1 MNELAA
7 QPTLAATLAAI
18 DATQIVMLAL
28 AVVMLTMVMLST
40 RRKIRKSMRGPE
52 EGVRERYDKLKAER
66 RASRDLE
73 EIMID
78 LDKLAREVNGKID
91 TRLAHLEALI
101 RDADQRIE
109 TMRKMRDELSTQ
121 SSPVSSPQKGRPAG
135 DAAATKKK
143 QKGAATK
150 PKSAPAIDIT
160 LGDETD
166 PPSAA
171 PAPSDGN
178 DANIYRLADAG
189 MTPIEIAQELGRGT
203 GEIELVLSLRKAK
216 AHAK

>member
-1 MNELAA
+1 M
-7 QPTLAATLAAI
+7 LAAI

-28 AVVMLTMVMLST
+28 AIVMLTMVMLST
-40 RRKIRKSMRGPE
+40 RRKIRRNLRGPE

-109 TMRKMRDELSTQ
+109 TMRNMRDDLIAQ
-121 SSPVSSPQKGRPAG
+121 QPASSRPPKSESGSQATASQKN
-135 DAAATKKK
+135 
-143 QKGAATK
+143 QEGAATK

-166 PPSAA
+166 QPTEIQPPA
-171 PAPSDGN
+171 DGH
-178 DANIYRLADAG
+178 DADIYRLADAG

>member
-1 MNELAA
+1 MHAPNAQAA
-7 QPTLAATLAAI
+7 LAAI
-18 DATQIVMLAL
+18 DATQIAMLAL

-40 RRKIRKSMRGPE
+40 RRKIRRSMRGPE

-109 TMRKMRDELSTQ
+109 TMRKMRDEA
-121 SSPVSSPQKGRPAG
+121 SSQRRETSKTPEKNPGS
-135 DAAATKKK
+135 ATERSNKS
-143 QKGAATK
+143 GTATE

-160 LGDETD
+160 LGDD
-166 PPSAA
+166 DAAA
-171 PAPSDGN
+171 PAEPQMPAKSDA
-178 DANIYRLADAG
+178 DIYRLADAG

-216 AHAK
+216 AHAE